1 LISSVLN
8 GEHRQIYN
16 KMPRILDEKINKK
29 SPEATRISILSS
41 VIFPETMRTLCHE
54 VSNLSCPG

>member
-1 LISSVLN
+1 
-8 GEHRQIYN
+8 
-16 KMPRILDEKINKK
+16 MPRILDEKINKK

-54 VSNLSCPG
+54 VSNLSSPG